1 MAKRNR
7 FVDFDKFLA
16 EKRNAAELVP
26 VTFELGGVVYTLPS
40 ELPALV
46 SVEALR
52 LEQSGIDGDVPA
64 HGVMAVA
71 TSLFGEDQFNAVL
84 ASGISVEELG
94 ELIQQVMGLYG
105 EATEPAEVDEAGN
118 ALAPLAPGETST

>member
-26 VTFELGGVVYTLPS
+26 VTFELGGVVYTLPA

-46 SVEALR
+46 SVDALR
-52 LEQSGIDGDVPA
+52 LEQAGIDGDVPA
-64 HGVMAVA
+64 QGVMAVA
-71 TSLFGEDQFNAVL
+71 TSLFGETQFNAIL

-94 ELIQQVMGLYG
+94 DLIQQIMAMYG
-105 EATEPAEVDEAGN
+105 EVMETVETDESGN
-118 ALAPLAPGETST
+118 APTPEAPGETST